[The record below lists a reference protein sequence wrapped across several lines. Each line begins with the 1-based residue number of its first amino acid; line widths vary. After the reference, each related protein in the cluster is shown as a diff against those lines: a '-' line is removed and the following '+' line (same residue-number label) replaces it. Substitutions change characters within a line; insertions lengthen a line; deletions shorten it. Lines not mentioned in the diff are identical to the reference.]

1 MLHHNFEFEFKKML
15 RFAESSVK
23 KSGKRKRKLVVDRS
37 KELTNDVIREQLADT
52 SDLLTTL
59 EIAPPTQQL
68 MEWKAN
74 GGVKQLF
81 SCFCLPVLHPDL
93 KKVSCTHSS
102 QPLQQSSVHSYHYI
116 VMVALRQC
124 IMGKHSFFSLA
135 VPS

>member
-1 MLHHNFEFEFKKML
+1 M
-15 RFAESSVK
+15 
-23 KSGKRKRKLVVDRS
+23 VDRS

-81 SCFCLPVLHPDL
+81 LCFCLPVLHPDL
-93 KKVSCTHSS
+93 KQVSRIHFS
-102 QPLQQSSVHSYHYI
+102 QLLTLQQSSVHSYHYI
-116 VMVALRQC
+116 VSVALRQC
-124 IMGKHSFFSLA
+124 IMGKHPFFPLA

>member
-1 MLHHNFEFEFKKML
+1 MFCFTASLK
-15 RFAESSVK
+15 K

-37 KELTNDVIREQLADT
+37 KELTNSVIREQLADT

-59 EIAPPTQQL
+59 DIAPPTRQL

-93 KKVSCTHSS
+93 KQVSRTHFS
-102 QPLQQSSVHSYHYI
+102 QLLSLKQSSAEVHSYHYT
-116 VMVALRQC
+116 VSVALR
-124 IMGKHSFFSLA
+124 HPFSPLA